1 MRTFLTSCHGFNY
14 CFDVFP
20 MAYFIDCIA
29 YGIKKKIQDYI
40 RCAPPAGLYT
50 YASSTNSQEFNDSLL
65 QNMAEE

>member
-1 MRTFLTSCHGFNY
+1 MITDYVIATVLGKLSDTIQPIFLG
-14 CFDVFP
+14 
-20 MAYFIDCIA
+20 CIA